1 MPKNGWRPLLN
12 TTFFGTDSDEG
23 AGLYLR
29 CDRFLLRFIRFS
41 EPKDYLN
48 ANRSKIN

>member
-23 AGLYLR
+23 LGLYLR
-29 CDRFLLRFIRFS
+29 CNRLLLRLIKFS
-41 EPKDYLN
+41 ESKDYLN